1 MRAPPPSRSQQGNA
15 VMQCALPPPRTEGIS
30 RAEPLASWYPG
41 WQLAVAW
48 LLTVILAGLIYF
60 VPVTTLLES
69 VSDHSGMI
77 AAATDGP

>member
-1 MRAPPPSRSQQGNA
+1 MTN
-15 VMQCALPPPRTEGIS
+15 
-30 RAEPLASWYPG
+30 WYPG

-48 LLTVILAGLIYF
+48 LLTVALAGLIYF

-77 AAATDGP
+77 AAGTDGP